1 MKLRKKILFV
11 AIVVLVFAKLGL
23 SQNADSLRVVV
34 AQKGDGIYKI
44 LRENG
49 FLPSEYYN
57 EFLELNQDK
66 IKEDDSLIRGE
77 TYYLPYIV
85 VLDSINNELFPL
97 NDTLPL
103 IDTSFNELQFADTI
117 IDGILN
123 GAVFYLVSGH
133 GGPDP
138 GAVTEIE
145 GQTVSEDEYAYD
157 ITLRIAR
164 SIEEHGGLV
173 YMIINDPND
182 SIREEKYLKIDYDE
196 YCYPDL
202 EIPRNQYDRLKQ
214 RADAVNDLYAIHKD
228 SSYNRVIVIH
238 VDSRAIGAK
247 VDVFFYFYPGSK
259 VGKATAEALQGVFA
273 AKYEEHQPNRG
284 YEGTVTSRNLM
295 VIRKSI
301 PPAIFIELGN
311 IQNDRDRKRFF
322 SPSNRQ
328 ALAKWI
334 TEGLIK
340 DYENSKE

>member
-1 MKLRKKILFV
+1 MKLRKEILL
-11 AIVVLVFAKLGL
+11 IVIVILAFAKLGL
-23 SQNADSLRVVV
+23 SQNADSLKVVV

-49 FLPSEYYN
+49 FSPSEYYN

-66 IKEDDSLIRGE
+66 IKEDDSLIKGE
-77 TYYLPYIV
+77 TYYLPYIAIE
-85 VLDSINNELFPL
+85 DSTNNELFPPI
-97 NDTLPL
+97 DTLFVM
-103 IDTSFNELQFADTI
+103 DTSFNELQFADTI
-117 IDGILN
+117 VDSVLN
-123 GAVFYLVSGH
+123 GAVFYLISGH

-164 SIEEHGGLV
+164 NIEEHGGMV

-202 EIPRNQYDRLKQ
+202 EIPRNQYERLEQ
-214 RADAVNDLYAIHKD
+214 RSDAVNDLYEIHKD

-238 VDSRAIGAK
+238 VDSRTIGAK

-259 VGKATAEALQGVFA
+259 TGKATAEALQSVFA
-273 AKYEEHQPNRG
+273 AKYAEHQPNRG

-295 VIRKSI
+295 VIRKSL

-322 SPSNRQ
+322 SSNNRQ

-334 TEGLIK
+334 TEGLIE